1 MSQFYFDVF
10 VNQIGKTANELVNV
24 LPKNKVM
31 NEEINNWND

>member
-10 VNQIGKTANELVNV
+10 VNQIGETANELINV

-31 NEEINNWND
+31 NEEINDWED